1 MFSCSNSFLKFLTV
15 VLLFI
20 SVSFNAVF
28 ADTENLSSIKLNSGV
43 EFTKINFIEGKV
55 DWGLTVSKG
64 LSDKAKRVIG
74 DIEGLDEKVYSK
86 KLKASNV
93 NLIARKKKNLF
104 DIEFMAMDSAGVK
117 YEFLLPK
124 VNLKKDLKVYFL
136 AKLPIKVTRGEDT
149 LVFDIRR
156 CGFGYIEFEENKD
169 KPGKQMT
176 VHMGSC
182 YKDPAIKKVIGGA
195 VLEAIFDFND

>member
-1 MFSCSNSFLKFLTV
+1 MLRILSNLRKVFIFILLLALFSAKPIL
-15 VLLFI
+15 
-20 SVSFNAVF
+20 A
-28 ADTENLSSIKLNSGV
+28 ENPPAIKLSSGL
-43 EFTKINFIEGKV
+43 EFSKIVFREGKV

-74 DIEGLDEKVYSK
+74 DIEGLDEKIYSK
-86 KLKASNV
+86 KLKASSL
-93 NLIARKKKNLF
+93 NLLPRKKKNLF
-104 DIEFMAMDSAGVK
+104 DIEFKAIDNVGIK

-124 VNLKKDLKVYFL
+124 INLKKKRKLYLF
-136 AKLPIKVTRGEDT
+136 AKLPIKVTKGEDT

-156 CGFGYIEFEENKD
+156 CGLGFIEFEKNKETLA
-169 KPGKQMT
+169 KQMKI
-176 VHMGSC
+176 HMGSC